1 MSCAPGKIA
10 SPSKEKTPK
19 LRFRMR
25 EPEKRTPVVF
35 EVRESRHR
43 QVEVLDAAAGSF
55 ERLLPSVENYSAAAE
70 GPCVGKAIAEGETD
84 QPWSWWPGLSSGK
97 GEGDGYDHADAE
109 ADGCDRGARPAEG
122 L

>member
-35 EVRESRHR
+35 EVRESRPR
-43 QVEVLDAAAGSF
+43 RVEVLHAAAGPF
-55 ERLLPSVENYSAAAE
+55 ERLLPSVENYTAAGE
-70 GPCVGKAIAEGETD
+70 GPCVGKAVAEDETD
-84 QPWSWWPGLSSGK
+84 QPGVIGPVSTATRVKATGMATLIPRLLTSITVPS
-97 GEGDGYDHADAE
+97 
-109 ADGCDRGARPAEG
+109 
-122 L
+122 